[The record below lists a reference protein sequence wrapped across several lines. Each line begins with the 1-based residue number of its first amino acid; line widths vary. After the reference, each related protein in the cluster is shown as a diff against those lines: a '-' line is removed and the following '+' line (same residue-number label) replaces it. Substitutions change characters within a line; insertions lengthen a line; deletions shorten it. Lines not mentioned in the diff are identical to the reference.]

1 MGRFRIRQGDA
12 FGWRDALL
20 GLALFAAVIRSLIP
34 QGFMPAVENGAF
46 SIVLCTANGLEVHDA
61 DGSPR
66 SPLQDA
72 MAAVHA
78 PCAFAALATLAPPP
92 AAPAVSLA
100 IAIARGV
107 ARIDETPSALAPARR
122 DPHSPRGPPRR
133 PA

>member
-92 AAPAVSLA
+92 AAPAVSQPAA
-100 IAIARGV
+100 IRA
-107 ARIDETPSALAPARR
+107 DLTTEAPEPA
-122 DPHSPRGPPRR
+122 DPVRQRFRQQAPRAPP
-133 PA
+133 AQA

>member
-1 MGRFRIRQGDA
+1 
-12 FGWRDALL
+12 
-20 GLALFAAVIRSLIP
+20 LALFAAVIRSLIP

-92 AAPAVSLA
+92 AAP
-100 IAIARGV
+100 V
-107 ARIDETPSALAPARR
+107 AGQPAEVRAAEASEAEAPA
-122 DPHSPRGPPRR
+122 DPVRQRFRQQAPRAPP
-133 PA
+133 AQA